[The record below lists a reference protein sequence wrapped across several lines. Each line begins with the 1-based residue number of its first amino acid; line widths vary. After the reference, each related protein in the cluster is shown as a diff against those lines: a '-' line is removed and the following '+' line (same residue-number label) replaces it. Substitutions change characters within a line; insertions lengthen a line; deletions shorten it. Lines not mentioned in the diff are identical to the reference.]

1 MSSLAGPPRRPGRH
15 PAPRPPARDGP
26 ALADPPSPEPPPV
39 SHSAQCQP
47 APGPPPRRRALKRA
61 DIYRGTLRDGRVV
74 PDNLWTR
81 LGRMTSEALT
91 SKREREEAALDAR
104 LRRRPSLTR
113 PNVVAV
119 LSPKGG
125 VGKTSCTALAGNL
138 LASHPRLNT
147 LAIDANPDH
156 GSLGKLAADS
166 TRSGAS
172 LADVLARMDRIHSP
186 ADLFP
191 FVSVCPAGLHILAAP
206 QRAEVMQ
213 ELVQNTHLYGRLVH
227 FLRRFYDVI
236 LLDLGTGLASP
247 LALFTLE
254 RADQGLIVT
263 TPHWTTSATVLDAVP
278 QLRRQFADNH
288 LGLVINK
295 AATSRRGDTAAI
307 EQQFRH
313 HGVRRYVAIP
323 YSHQLHTMLDTGT
336 YALEGL
342 PRQVRVPI
350 KQLGLALA
358 EQLV

>member
-1 MSSLAGPPRRPGRH
+1 MT
-15 PAPRPPARDGP
+15 
-26 ALADPPSPEPPPV
+26 AD
-39 SHSAQCQP
+39 
-47 APGPPPRRRALKRA
+47 
-61 DIYRGTLRDGRVV
+61 
-74 PDNLWTR
+74 
-81 LGRMTSEALT
+81 ALT

-125 VGKTSCTALAGNL
+125 VGKTSCTALAGNV
-138 LASHPRLNT
+138 LASHARLNA

-156 GSLGKLAADS
+156 GSLGKLAPDDR
-166 TRSGAS
+166 RSDAS

-186 ADLFP
+186 ADIFP

-206 QRAEVMQ
+206 QRTEVMQ

-254 RADQGLIVT
+254 RSDQGLIVT
-263 TPHWTTSATVLDAVP
+263 TPDWTTSSTVLEAVP
-278 QLRRQFADNH
+278 QLRRQLADKH
-288 LGLVINK
+288 LALAINK
-295 AATSRRGDTAAI
+295 APNSRRSNIAAI

-313 HGVRRYVAIP
+313 HQVGRHVAIP
-323 YSHQLHTMLDTGT
+323 HDEQLHTMLDTGT

-342 PRQVRVPI
+342 PRAVRVPI
-350 KQLGLALA
+350 KQLGLTVA